1 VAYTSWIGK
10 SGAQNAF
17 TGHER
22 WVRCTLHYAWRPAE
36 VANVRG
42 TPLQKPPGET
52 FCREGVRDMEKM
64 TKGLALEELEVH
76 SYVELL
82 PDRIEMRRRKSVRK
96 RRRSGNVECTVT
108 NVGGLVN
115 DVPLNLQ
122 FCNRINA

>member
-1 VAYTSWIGK
+1 
-10 SGAQNAF
+10 
-17 TGHER
+17 
-22 WVRCTLHYAWRPAE
+22 
-36 VANVRG
+36 
-42 TPLQKPPGET
+42 
-52 FCREGVRDMEKM
+52 MENMM
-64 TKGLALEELEVH
+64 TKGLTLAELEAH

-108 NVGGLVN
+108 NVAGLIN

>member
-1 VAYTSWIGK
+1 
-10 SGAQNAF
+10 
-17 TGHER
+17 
-22 WVRCTLHYAWRPAE
+22 
-36 VANVRG
+36 
-42 TPLQKPPGET
+42 
-52 FCREGVRDMEKM
+52 MEKT
-64 TKGLALEELEVH
+64 TKGLALEELEGY
-76 SYVELL
+76 SYAQLL